1 MSPTGY
7 GAGSIVSP
15 NAQTKNIVSEQAA
28 KWSADETDFYMK
40 SMFLVE

>member
-28 KWSADETDFYMK
+28 KWSATETILYEKHVF
-40 SMFLVE
+40 S